1 MTAPEPS
8 TLARSLSNIP
18 YTARQ
23 RATSKCA
30 RTPATEP
37 QVASPN
43 RSSMSLQPTAG
54 HPALIQIP

>member
-37 QVASPN
+37 QVV
-43 RSSMSLQPTAG
+43 QPTAG